1 MNAVPT
7 NRYFWYG
14 AAKRVRSWF
23 RRNAWYAALLIVL
36 GIGMA
41 EPLGCLL
48 HCQFWLPADRASV
61 AAHVHH
67 HGGSLIPALS
77 EQHTDTPL
85 GLGGASVVTTDSCF
99 DQLMQCRPS
108 HVPDRPF
115 WASVHEHVGTVVV
128 LTLLAVVLLIQRTAA
143 ASPSP
148 PTLLTI
154 RSPLRPPITL
164 AFWR

>member
-1 MNAVPT
+1 
-7 NRYFWYG
+7 
-14 AAKRVRSWF
+14 
-23 RRNAWYAALLIVL
+23 
-36 GIGMA
+36 
-41 EPLGCLL
+41 
-48 HCQFWLPADRASV
+48 
-61 AAHVHH
+61 
-67 HGGSLIPALS
+67 
-77 EQHTDTPL
+77 
-85 GLGGASVVTTDSCF
+85 VTTDSCF